1 MILNKIHFLVQ
12 QEFAFYLSEGF
23 AIIVDFFFLFF
34 FGGEIIIV
42 EIELYLFSNISFKRI
57 VRCKTEAGLIPGT
70 RILKYL
76 KELVVV
82 LNAWTKDS
90 DIFIGSKSHVY
101 VSFVLVVA

>member
-23 AIIVDFFFLFF
+23 AIIVEFFFLFLFF

-57 VRCKTEAGLIPGT
+57 VRVVKQT
-70 RILKYL
+70 
-76 KELVVV
+76 LV
-82 LNAWTKDS
+82 
-90 DIFIGSKSHVY
+90 
-101 VSFVLVVA
+101 

>member
-1 MILNKIHFLVQ
+1 MYQQNFLIIFANDSKQNPLFGTARICILSIRRICNHCGIF
-12 QEFAFYLSEGF
+12 FS
-23 AIIVDFFFLFF
+23 FFFL
-34 FGGEIIIV
+34 GGEIIIV

-82 LNAWTKDS
+82 LNAWTKD
-90 DIFIGSKSHVY
+90 
-101 VSFVLVVA
+101 